1 MIVESMLVN
10 GVFIMIGLIL
20 LGLVWG
26 FVIIKF

>member
-1 MIVESMLVN
+1 MIVESMLAN